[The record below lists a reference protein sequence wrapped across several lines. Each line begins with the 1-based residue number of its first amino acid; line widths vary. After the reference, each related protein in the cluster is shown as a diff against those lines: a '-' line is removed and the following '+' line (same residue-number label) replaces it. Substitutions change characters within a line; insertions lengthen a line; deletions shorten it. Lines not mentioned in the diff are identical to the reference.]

1 MSAMT
6 PICILGI
13 CGSLRTVSY
22 TRQALVIALAA
33 AQRQG
38 AETKLCSSAEITLP
52 LCDGRDEDLDPH
64 VLHLRAQVQHADVL
78 LIGSPEY
85 CGTFSAALKNVIEW
99 LSPNLL
105 MGKVIGV
112 LAVAEGASA
121 QGALSGLQQICL
133 LQGAWV
139 LPFGVTVPFAQ
150 TTFTQPERPFAQQ
163 TMRQLD
169 LLGTNLIEAA
179 QRLQKK
185 TS

>member
-1 MSAMT
+1 MSPMT
-6 PICILGI
+6 PIRMLGI
-13 CGSLRTVSY
+13 CGSLRTASY
-22 TRQALVIALAA
+22 TRQALVIALAG

-38 AETKLCSSAEITLP
+38 AETKLCSSEEITLP

-64 VLHLRAQVQHADVL
+64 VLHLRDQVHHADAL

-99 LSPNLL
+99 LNPDLL

-121 QGALSGLQQICL
+121 QGAFSGLQQICL

-139 LPFGVTVPFAQ
+139 LPFGVAVPFAQ

-169 LLGTNLIEAA
+169 LLGVHLIEAA
-179 QRLQKK
+179 QRLRKK
-185 TS
+185 ES